1 MAEAQTY
8 ATHRRWIPYFHFFVL
23 PVLGLNVLAQIYYL
37 YRHPSVWSVW
47 GLVVSGA
54 LIALA
59 VATRNMAT
67 TAQDRIIR
75 LEETLRLQR
84 CLPADMR
91 GRIGELRTGQLI
103 GLRFCSDE
111 ELPELTRAV
120 LGGELKGREDIKRRI
135 KNWRP
140 DTLRV

>member
-1 MAEAQTY
+1 MAGLQTY
-8 ATHRRWIPYFHFFVL
+8 ETHRRLVPYFHFFAA
-23 PVLGLNVLAQIYYL
+23 PILGLNVLATIYAVIRY
-37 YRHPSVWSVW
+37 PSFWTAWNVPV
-47 GLVVSGA
+47 A
-54 LIALA
+54 CALA
-59 VATRNMAT
+59 ALAWATRSFAT
-67 TAQDRIIR
+67 GTQDRIIR

-91 GRIGELRTGQLI
+91 SRIGELTPSQLI

-120 LGGELKGREDIKRRI
+120 LGGELKGREQIKRRI

>member
-1 MAEAQTY
+1 MAETQTY
-8 ATHRRWIPYFHFFVL
+8 ATHRRFVPYFHFFAA
-23 PVLGLNVLAQIYYL
+23 PILGLNVLATL
-37 YRHPSVWSVW
+37 VMLFRHPSLWNGW
-47 GLVVSGA
+47 IVVVAGA
-54 LIALA
+54 LAALA
-59 VATRNMAT
+59 WATRSFAT
-67 TAQDRIIR
+67 GTQDRIIR

-84 CLPADMR
+84 CLPPDMR
-91 GRIGELRTGQLI
+91 SRIGELSPSQLI

-111 ELPELTRAV
+111 ELPELTGAV